1 MKRLGKGIVSIGEIM
16 VFAVLMLYSLVF
28 IIYPML
34 IVVVESFH
42 DPKTQAFSPNN
53 YIKFFTDA
61 YYYQCLMNSII
72 AAILTILVTT
82 LLGIPLAYILARYRL
97 AGKTLYT
104 ALSLLPI
111 LLPPYV
117 GAFAFIILFGKMGT
131 INLLLMQSG
140 LIKQPIN
147 FLYGL
152 HGLVFVE
159 TVHLLPFIVLTAS
172 AGITQ
177 IDPSFEE
184 AAEVAGASGL
194 RRALTITLPL
204 ITPQYASGVFLVF
217 SYVLGDWLTPLI
229 LGQKDYLATVAF
241 LNLAYHFTD
250 IERKYMGI
258 IAAVLAS
265 LFSVAFLLFVRAY
278 VERKSYAALSKGTTA
293 EGRVIPISGAK
304 KIVAYLYVFFI
315 MVLVLLSPFVITIA
329 AFSRRWI
336 LTPFPEYYTFENIRM
351 LFIELPS
358 YIQNTIVFSIVA
370 LLLAFPVALGTGYI
384 LTRTNIPGKNILD
397 GIIASV
403 LAIPGIMMG
412 IGYLIGFDYP
422 LPFLGE
428 SLSRIWLIMPLVLT
442 ARRLPYMTRTTHA
455 SFLQLEKSL
464 EEAAMVSGASKLRTF
479 FNITLPLILKGVF
492 AGMILFL
499 VMAIQEISSTIFLY
513 RPGWETLPIGIYLQ
527 WNRGTEFGVPA
538 AAAFILIVFTL
549 ILLLIFSKTGQKVM
563 GGAFVAA

>member
-1 MKRLGKGIVSIGEIM
+1 MKKPGKGIISIGEIII
-16 VFAVLMLYSLVF
+16 FTLLLLYVIIF
-28 IIYPML
+28 IAYPML
-34 IVVVESFH
+34 IVVFESFH
-42 DPKTQAFSPNN
+42 DPKTRALSINN
-53 YIKFFTDA
+53 YIKFFSDT
-61 YYYQCLMNSII
+61 YYYQCLINSVI

-82 LLGIPLAYILARYRL
+82 LFGIPLAYILARYRL

-117 GAFAFIILFGKMGT
+117 GAFAFIILFGKMGV
-131 INLLLMQSG
+131 INLLLMQIG
-140 LIKQPIN
+140 LIKQPID

-159 TVHLLPFIVLTAS
+159 SIHLLPFIVLTTA
-172 AGITQ
+172 AGMTQ

-184 AAEVAGASGL
+184 VAEVAGASGL
-194 RRALTITLPL
+194 RRTLTITLPL
-204 ITPQYASGVFLVF
+204 ITPQYASGAFLVF

-229 LGQKDYLATVAF
+229 LGQKYYLASVAF
-241 LNLAYHFTD
+241 LNIAYHFAD

-265 LFSVAFLLFVRAY
+265 LLSVASLMAVRTY

-293 EGRVIPISGAK
+293 EGRVIPIKGIK
-304 KIVAYLYVFFI
+304 KVASYLYVFFI
-315 MVLVLLSPFVITIA
+315 MMLVLLSPTIIAIA
-329 AFSRRWI
+329 AFSRRWV

-358 YIQNTIVFSIVA
+358 YIQNTLIFSVIA
-370 LLLAFPVALGTGYI
+370 LLMALPIALGTGYV
-384 LTRTNIPGKNILD
+384 LARTNISGKNALD
-397 GIIASV
+397 GIMTSV

-422 LPFLGE
+422 LPFINE
-428 SLSRIWLIMPLVLT
+428 SLSRVWLIMPLVLT

-464 EEAAMVSGASKLRTF
+464 EEAAFVSGASKLRTF

-492 AGMILFL
+492 AGMLLFL
-499 VMAIQEISSTIFLY
+499 VMAIQEISATIFLY

-538 AAAFILIVFTL
+538 AAAFILIIFTL
-549 ILLLIFSKTGQKVM
+549 ILLIIFSKTGQRVL
-563 GGAFVAA
+563 GGAFAAV